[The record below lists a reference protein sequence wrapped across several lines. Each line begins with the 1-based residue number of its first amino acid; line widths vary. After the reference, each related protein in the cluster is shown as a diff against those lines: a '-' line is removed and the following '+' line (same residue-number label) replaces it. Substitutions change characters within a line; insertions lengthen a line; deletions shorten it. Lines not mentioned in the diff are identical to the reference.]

1 MGCFVKLLLLKRFNL
16 STHEILQNQ
25 DSTKLNAIENKEI
38 HSFCSLPFN
47 IQQGLYPESH
57 GIIDNNMYDVDMK
70 SRFQLGKPA
79 ASDPR
84 WWKGDPVRYYTVWG
98 FEKGLAMCGFFHYC

>member
-1 MGCFVKLLLLKRFNL
+1 MPLRIKEFTVSVHYY
-16 STHEILQNQ
+16 STSIL
-25 DSTKLNAIENKEI
+25 
-38 HSFCSLPFN
+38 
-47 IQQGLYPESH
+47 QGLYPESH

-84 WWKGDPVRYYTVWG
+84 WWKGDPVRFHTVWG
-98 FEKGLAMCGFFHYC
+98 FEKRVAML